1 MKKILISGGSGLL
14 GSHLIHFLKSR
25 TIASSMLSRKKRGSA
40 VDSYHWDPEQ
50 MTIDSEAFDNC
61 SSIIHLAGAGIA
73 DKRWT
78 AERKKQILNSR
89 VRSTNLLFESLK
101 NRTHS
106 IQTIVSASA
115 IGIYGDGAATWKKE
129 ETNIDRGFLQDT
141 CVAWENS
148 VRRFEELGIRVV
160 ILRIGVVLTPEG
172 GALPQMA
179 LPVKLF
185 VGAPLGS
192 GNQFISWIHIDDL
205 TRVFLSAIEE
215 SSMSGVYNAVSSNPV
230 SNKEFYQALAA
241 KLGRP
246 LWPIH
251 VPAFLMRLLLGE
263 KSEIVLTGQRVS
275 NDKLLKSGFSFNYE
289 TIDQALSRFKI

>member
-1 MKKILISGGSGLL
+1 MQKILISGGAGLL
-14 GSHLIHFLKSR
+14 GSHLIHLLKSR
-25 TIASSMLSRKKRGSA
+25 SISSSILSRRKKFEDAHSF
-40 VDSYHWDPEQ
+40 HWDTKQ
-50 MTIDSEAFDNC
+50 MTIDSKAFDNC

-78 AERKKQILNSR
+78 PQRKKEILDSR
-89 VRSTNLLFESLK
+89 VQSTNLLFESLK

-106 IQTIVSASA
+106 IKTIVSASA
-115 IGIYGDGAATWKKE
+115 IGIYGDGASVWKNE
-129 ETNIDRGFLQDT
+129 ESSIDSGFLQDT

-148 VRRFEELGIRVV
+148 VKRFEELGIRVV

-192 GNQFISWIHIDDL
+192 GKQFISWIHIDDL
-205 TRVFLSAIEE
+205 SRIFLSAIEN
-215 SSMSGVYNAVSSNPV
+215 SAMRGVYNAVGSNPV

-251 VPAFLMRLLLGE
+251 VPAFVLRLILGE
-263 KSEIVLTGQRVS
+263 KSDIVLSGQRVS
-275 NDKLLKSGFSFNYE
+275 NAKLLKAGFNFNYE
-289 TIDQALSRFKI
+289 TIDHALSRFNL